1 MAVSERDEAGRA
13 WGREWGWEEVAE
25 LVAVSVTTALCC
37 ALRFPTLPPSDP
49 APRGLPALGKNIT
62 AEGKPL
68 PVTSR
73 GCLQLERSFKDGL
86 GTRGAWAGTLPTMAQ
101 WIHGSHLTSATICLL
116 VLLPAEPCHSRHP
129 SHIPS
134 RVPGASTVLPAR
146 QKGREVLA
154 PRVLFAF
161 IPLSAGDFTINLP
174 SQAWGGA
181 LCLCRISSRQ
191 GEKRHLSFCAFPT
204 RL

>member
-25 LVAVSVTTALCC
+25 LVAVSATTALCC
-37 ALRFPTLPPSDP
+37 ALRFPKLPPSDP

-101 WIHGSHLTSATICLL
+101 WIRGAPTCHPPPSASQCCCRLSPAAAGTPATSPATSQGFRLSSLHGRRDGRCWHPVSRLHSFLSVPVISQLICL
-116 VLLPAEPCHSRHP
+116 HRHGVVC
-129 SHIPS
+129 
-134 RVPGASTVLPAR
+134 RA
-146 QKGREVLA
+146 
-154 PRVLFAF
+154 
-161 IPLSAGDFTINLP
+161 SAG
-174 SQAWGGA
+174 
-181 LCLCRISSRQ
+181 
-191 GEKRHLSFCAFPT
+191 FPAVRVRNGT
-204 RL
+204 